1 MGLFTNDP
9 VDHSR
14 TSRQRVG
21 EAIKYTAN
29 APGLLAV
36 ALGVVALA
44 AALFAFAHAQTSVG
58 VFATIAAV
66 LLGGGGL
73 AWLFYTHRRVRHA
86 LTEWEIAHSGE
97 PPLPPTG

>member
-1 MGLFTNDP
+1 MGSFANDP

-44 AALFAFAHAQTSVG
+44 AALFAFAHAQTTVG

-66 LLGGGGL
+66 LLGGAGL

-86 LTEWEIAHSGE
+86 LTQWEVAHPGE
-97 PPLPPTG
+97 PPLPPAG